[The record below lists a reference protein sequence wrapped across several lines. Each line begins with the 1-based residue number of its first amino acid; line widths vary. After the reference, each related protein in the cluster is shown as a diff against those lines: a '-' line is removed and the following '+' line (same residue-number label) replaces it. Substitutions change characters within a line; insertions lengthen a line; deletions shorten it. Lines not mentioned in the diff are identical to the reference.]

1 MKKKLLTISI
11 FFVAMALV
19 HEIEKVYPSAHAIT
33 RQEAVQYALE
43 NAENIRIVRQAAQQV
58 RETGKQ
64 SVAFLKPQVNLIGG
78 YSKLGTNAPDIPIP
92 ELQYPDRDLL
102 AQAELSQLLYAGGR
116 IWKSLALEKNLYKQ
130 ADQQEISGIRDIV
143 KAVKSAFDS
152 VLYQKAG
159 VEILKDRFLQRQREL
174 EDAQRLWEVGMVTF
188 LDVRQARLNLNF
200 AYDSLKEMETAHMDA
215 LIDFNLALGRSMDE
229 QLLNPESTLDKL
241 DSLDGMIQSLYDFV
255 DGDAFVDIEL
265 RKTEMETA
273 RLNHEVARGGYY
285 PEFLLFSTAAT
296 RGESR
301 SDMDESWSVGLHM
314 RWHFS
319 DGGLTRSRTAEA
331 ASRLISARENL
342 KKTRKN
348 LYGRVEQ
355 IALNHETLK
364 QRKKNQQEA
373 VKLAEENYED
383 AREQYLAGTIT
394 LTTLGEFN
402 LRFAE
407 ARFNLIGIYFLER
420 QLLIE
425 TEALLE
431 KDAL

>member
-1 MKKKLLTISI
+1 MKKKLLTILI
-11 FFVAMALV
+11 FFVTLALL
-19 HEIEKVYPSAHAIT
+19 HAKNYSSAHAIT

-58 RETGKQ
+58 REIGKQ
-64 SVAFLKPQVNLIGG
+64 GVAFLKPQVNLSGG
-78 YSKLGTNAPDIPIP
+78 YTKLGTNAPDIPIS
-92 ELQYPDRDLL
+92 ELQYPERDLL
-102 AQAELSQLLYAGGR
+102 AQAEISQLLYAGGR

-130 ADQQEISGIRDIV
+130 ADQQEISGIRDVV
-143 KAVKSAFDS
+143 KAVKSVFDL

-174 EDAQRLWEVGMVTF
+174 EDAQRLWEVGMVTL

-200 AYDSLKEMETAHMDA
+200 AHDGLKEMEASHRDA

-229 QLLNPESTLDKL
+229 KLLNPEGTLDEIDGI
-241 DSLDGMIQSLYDFV
+241 DSMIQSLYDFI
-255 DGDAFVDIEL
+255 DADAFVDIEL
-265 RKTEMETA
+265 GKTEMETA
-273 RLNHEVARGGYY
+273 RLNHEVARSGYH
-285 PEFLLFSTAAT
+285 PELLLFSTAAT

-301 SDMDESWSVGLHM
+301 SDMDESWSVGLQV
-314 RWHFS
+314 RWDFF

-331 ASRLISARENL
+331 ASKLISARENL

-364 QRKKNQQEA
+364 QRKTIQQET

-383 AREQYLAGTIT
+383 ARQQYLAGTMT

-420 QLLIE
+420 QLMVE

-431 KDAL
+431 KDA

>member
-19 HEIEKVYPSAHAIT
+19 YEKVYPSAHVIT
-33 RQEAVQYALE
+33 QQGAVQYALE

-152 VLYQKAG
+152 VLYQKAA

-174 EDAQRLWEVGMVTF
+174 EDAQRLWEVGMVTL

-200 AYDSLKEMETAHMDA
+200 AHDGLKEMEASHMDA

-229 QLLNPESTLDKL
+229 KLLNPEGTLDEL
-241 DSLDGMIQSLYDFV
+241 DDLDGMIQSLYDFV
-255 DGDAFVDIEL
+255 GGDAFVDIEL

-301 SDMDESWSVGLHM
+301 SDMDESWSVGLQM

-331 ASRLISARENL
+331 ASRLIGARENL

-364 QRKKNQQEA
+364 QRKKIQQEA

-407 ARFNLIGIYFLER
+407 ARFNLIGIYFLDR

>member
-1 MKKKLLTISI
+1 MKKNLLTISI

-19 HEIEKVYPSAHAIT
+19 HEKVYPSAHVIT
-33 RQEAVQYALE
+33 QQGAVQYALE

-152 VLYQKAG
+152 VLYQKAA

-174 EDAQRLWEVGMVTF
+174 EDAQRLWEVGMVTL

-200 AYDSLKEMETAHMDA
+200 AHDGLKEMEASHMDA

-229 QLLNPESTLDKL
+229 KLLNPEGTLDEL
-241 DSLDGMIQSLYDFV
+241 DDLDGMIQSLYDFV
-255 DGDAFVDIEL
+255 GGDAFVDIEL

-296 RGESR
+296 RGESQ
-301 SDMDESWSVGLHM
+301 SDMDESWSVGLQM

-331 ASRLISARENL
+331 ASRLIGARENL

-364 QRKKNQQEA
+364 QRKKIQQEA

-407 ARFNLIGIYFLER
+407 ARFNLIGIYFLDR